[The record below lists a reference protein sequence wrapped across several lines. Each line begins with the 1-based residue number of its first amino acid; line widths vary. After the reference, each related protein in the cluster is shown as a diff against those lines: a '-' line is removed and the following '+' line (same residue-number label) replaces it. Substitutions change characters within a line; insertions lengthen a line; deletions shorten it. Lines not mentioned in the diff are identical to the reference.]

1 MQENDSGYVYCS
13 ENHMDKIT
21 GTIIKEKSEGEVA
34 ANGHATNGLITSS
47 NRKFEPVSIP
57 PAKVHETLS
66 KHILADGFDL
76 VIDLKNSQGSWLQ
89 DARSGKRFLDFFT
102 FFGSSPIGLNH
113 PKMFEPAFIEELM
126 RAAINKPSSS
136 DAYTVEMA
144 EFVETFARIAMP
156 EYLPHAFFIEGGA
169 LAVENA
175 LKTAFDWKVR
185 KNFIRGY
192 TTERGRMILH
202 FRYAFHGRSGYT
214 MSLTNTDPNKTLYFP
229 KFKDWPRIDSPYL
242 HFPLN
247 ETNLEQARKDEAR
260 AVQQMEEAFI
270 NNPDD
275 IAAIIIEPIQAEG
288 GDHHFSLDFMRTLRE
303 LADENEAMLIFDE
316 VQTGIGLTGKM
327 WAHQHFVEPDI
338 ISFGKKTQ
346 VCGILA
352 GKRVDEVHDNV
363 FQHSSRI
370 NSTFGGNL
378 VDMVRFKRYL
388 EIMEEDA
395 LVENARIQ
403 GAFLL
408 SELEAMQLEFPGLM
422 SEARGR
428 GLLCAFDLCEAQARD
443 LLKQKCFGEGLILIG
458 AGDRSIRFRP
468 PLTISREELTMGLTI
483 IRQQLKELSVRDY

>member
-1 MQENDSGYVYCS
+1 
-13 ENHMDKIT
+13 MDKIKE
-21 GTIIKEKSEGEVA
+21 TIAKEKQETGIAS
-34 ANGHATNGLITSS
+34 NGHTTNG
-47 NRKFEPVSIP
+47 NNMPAHRRFEPVSISP
-57 PAKVHETLS
+57 TKVHETLA
-66 KHILADGFDL
+66 KHMLADGFDL

-144 EFVETFARIAMP
+144 EFVETFAQIAMP

-185 KNFIRGY
+185 KNFTRGY

-242 HFPLN
+242 HFPLD
-247 ETNLEQARKDEAR
+247 EVRIEQARKDEAR
-260 AVQQMEEAFI
+260 AVQQIKEAFI

-275 IAAIIIEPIQAEG
+275 IAGIIIEPIQAEG
-288 GDHHFSLDFMRTLRE
+288 GDHHFSLEFMKTLRH

-327 WAHQHFVEPDI
+327 WAHQHFVQPDI

-346 VCGILA
+346 VCGMLV

-363 FQHSSRI
+363 FQRSSRI

-378 VDMVRFKRYL
+378 VDMLRFKRYL
-388 EIMEEDA
+388 EIIEEDA

-408 SELEAMQLEFPGLM
+408 SELEIMQQEFPELM
-422 SEARGR
+422 GEARGR
-428 GLLCAFDLCEAQARD
+428 GLMCAFDLCEAQARD
-443 LLKQKCFGEGLILIG
+443 LLRQKCFEEGLVLIG

-468 PLTISREELTMGLTI
+468 PLNISREELTTGLTI
-483 IRQQLKELSVRDY
+483 IREQLKELSVRDY